1 MRQSPAVPGA
11 EALPSRPP
19 SGPSLHPPGP
29 DPPRSWLP
37 GGTHQLAALRKQP
50 SPPAGQGGG
59 AHACPRI
66 SPWVTT
72 VCSAPK
78 TRPVLCLT
86 NARCFPGFPQVLI
99 IFPATLIV
107 QRVTSFSN
115 ALVALTFALG
125 VSELAKAVPSKSLPW
140 GTLSQGTS
148 PDPVRAAGHSGAAYG
163 QRSFA
168 R

>member
-1 MRQSPAVPGA
+1 MGDNCLQRPQNPPCAVPHKRQVF
-11 EALPSRPP
+11 PWF
-19 SGPSLHPPGP
+19 PPG
-29 DPPRSWLP
+29 S
-37 GGTHQLAALRKQP
+37 HY
-50 SPPAGQGGG
+50 
-59 AHACPRI
+59 
-66 SPWVTT
+66 
-72 VCSAPK
+72 
-78 TRPVLCLT
+78 
-86 NARCFPGFPQVLI
+86 FPCYVNC
-99 IFPATLIV
+99 

-140 GTLSQGTS
+140 GTFSQGTS